1 MWEENPY
8 EDRSYTEAEIEAIP
22 TEALLR
28 LYKRTGR
35 EELKWPLVL
44 RYIGMVKNIAL
55 QLREIYSSFAQ
66 VDDVINE
73 GLLALLGAVDKFDPA
88 FGVKFETFASK
99 RVRGSVIDLARKQDW
114 VPRSVRRRARELDQ
128 ASSQL
133 YSELGRYPTDEEM
146 AVRLEISLEKY
157 QEELANTAPN
167 NILSLDALL
176 EEQEQGLMGFV
187 GVGVEPEKGPADAL
201 MGRELVQVLA
211 EGIKTLRENEQLV
224 ISLYYQKN
232 LNMKEIAQVL
242 DVSKPR
248 VSQIHARAIQKLKLY
263 LSEYM
268 IENQ

>member
-1 MWEENPY
+1 MSNSVGSLSFADSMWEENPY

-44 RYIGMVKNIAL
+44 RYIGMVKI
-55 QLREIYSSFAQ
+55 
-66 VDDVINE
+66 
-73 GLLALLGAVDKFDPA
+73 
-88 FGVKFETFASK
+88 
-99 RVRGSVIDLARKQDW
+99 IDLARKQDW